1 MKILRRI
8 RDMFS
13 NANVRKPI
21 PPAGTPALKPKPIYA
36 LLLNLGDV

>member
-1 MKILRRI
+1 MKILSRI

-21 PPAGTPALKPKPIYA
+21 PPALKPKPANKRYK
-36 LLLNLGDV
+36 D

>member
-1 MKILRRI
+1 MKFLRSL

-21 PPAGTPALKPKPIYA
+21 PPALKPKPANKRYK
-36 LLLNLGDV
+36 D